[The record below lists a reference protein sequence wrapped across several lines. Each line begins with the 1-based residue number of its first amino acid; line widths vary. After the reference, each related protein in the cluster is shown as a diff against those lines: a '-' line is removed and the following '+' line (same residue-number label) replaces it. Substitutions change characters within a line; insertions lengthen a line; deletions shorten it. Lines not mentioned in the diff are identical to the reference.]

1 MWPSLTTPRG
11 DAAWFC
17 LPCAF
22 ERDRDFTAPAAPD
35 VHCAACGA
43 VANPCELLRVEMK
56 ALRGELA
63 AVTSARTADQAL
75 SKSPEAETMTAGEAV
90 TYLRLPSIRAL
101 YQAVRRGQ
109 VPVHRLGSRRMR
121 FYRAELDA
129 LLARR

>member
-1 MWPSLTTPRG
+1 MWPSLTTAKK

-22 ERDRDFTAPAAPD
+22 ERDRDYRAPAAPD
-35 VHCAACGA
+35 VHCSACGG

-56 ALRGELA
+56 ALRGELTA
-63 AVTSARTADQAL
+63 MTSARTADQAR
-75 SKSPEAETMTAGEAV
+75 PANGEVDTMTAGEAV